1 MASVPIRVE
10 YDMMFWTDTLFDL
23 WTTGCE
29 GGINY
34 WCDIDEYDPSG
45 KDGATLTYEDQDGHK
60 RTVFV
65 TDYQDLITVGL
76 SRLADNRCIDQ
87 LRRIWNDDY
96 DAADA
101 DEVIQLALMN
111 EVIYA

>member
-10 YDMMFWTDTLFDL
+10 YDMMFWHDQLFDL
-23 WTTGCE
+23 WTTACE

-45 KDGATLTYEDQDGHK
+45 KDGATLTYEDQDGFE

-65 TDYQDLITVGL
+65 TDHAQLITVGL
-76 SRLADNRCIDQ
+76 QRLADNRMVDTLQ
-87 LRRIWNDDY
+87 RIWNNDY
-96 DAADA
+96 DVMDA
-101 DEVIQLALMN
+101 DCVVQLSLMN
-111 EVIYA
+111 EVIYG